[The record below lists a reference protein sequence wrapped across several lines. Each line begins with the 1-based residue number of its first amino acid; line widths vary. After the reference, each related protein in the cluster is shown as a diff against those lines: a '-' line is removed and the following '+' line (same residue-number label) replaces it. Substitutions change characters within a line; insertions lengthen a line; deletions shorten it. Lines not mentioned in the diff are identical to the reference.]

1 MHLSRFS
8 KKRKRN
14 KIVNFSMTPEES
26 IMLDS
31 KVKMSGLAKQE
42 YITESVLNNSVTTI
56 SNSKSFSEIKK
67 ILFRIYEKLTDNTTN
82 AIIDEIDIYA
92 LKTVVE
98 MIERLQDE

>member
-1 MHLSRFS
+1 
-8 KKRKRN
+8 
-14 KIVNFSMTPEES
+14 
-26 IMLDS
+26 
-31 KVKMSGLAKQE
+31 MSGLAKQE
-42 YITESVLNNSVTTI
+42 YTTESVLNNSVTTI